1 MAIIL
6 AAAETPAGHAARDFA
21 VQEAR
26 RRDTDLVV
34 FPVDGNEPD
43 LSAIP
48 YERVSVEHAAARS
61 RNAVGDLVDATNRAE
76 IDAVVVGVRRRSPA
90 GKVLL
95 GSSGQQIILESAV
108 PVIAVKPAPGR

>member
-1 MAIIL
+1 M
-6 AAAETPAGHAARDFA
+6 
-21 VQEAR
+21 QEAR

-76 IDAVVVGVRRRSPA
+76 VDAVVVGVRRRSPA
-90 GKVLL
+90 GKIFL
-95 GSSGQQIILESAV
+95 GSSAQQIILESAV